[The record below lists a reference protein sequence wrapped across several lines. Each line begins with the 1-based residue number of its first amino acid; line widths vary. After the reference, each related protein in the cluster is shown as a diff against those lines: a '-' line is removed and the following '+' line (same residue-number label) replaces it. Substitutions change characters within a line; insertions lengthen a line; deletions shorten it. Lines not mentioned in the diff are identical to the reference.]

1 MDKLTHAQI
10 ISEFEIA
17 TQYISGEIVPIDIN
31 LLKRIA
37 TMPPEKDE
45 YFLEVCMGLMQMLTE
60 EVKLKSIS
68 QQKEINTLSEEEKY
82 YLSSIY
88 E

>member
-1 MDKLTHAQI
+1 
-10 ISEFEIA
+10 
-17 TQYISGEIVPIDIN
+17 
-31 LLKRIA
+31 
-37 TMPPEKDE
+37 MPPEKDE

>member
-17 TQYISGEIVPIDIN
+17 TQYISSEVVPIDIN
-31 LLKRIA
+31 LLKNIA
-37 TMPPEKDE
+37 ITFTKKDE
-45 YFLEVCMGLMQMLTE
+45 YFLDVCMRLMQMLTE

-68 QQKEINTLSEEEKY
+68 QQKQINTLTEEEKY